1 MLLLFPTLLPSP
13 KELDIHQKNVAT
25 YNYINTES
33 HSYYYCSW
41 KSAYCVQTGVFHNPQ
56 CRGSVQTP
64 EPQILDLGRQ
74 FRAQL

>member
-33 HSYYYCSW
+33 HSYYYC
-41 KSAYCVQTGVFHNPQ
+41 
-56 CRGSVQTP
+56 
-64 EPQILDLGRQ
+64 
-74 FRAQL
+74 